1 MAVYGVY
8 GRRFGSFFA
17 VKSSEICLW
26 ISGAANRITQ
36 SPGQVGPAAEHAE
49 HAELE
54 SAEARAANRGAKV
67 THFRKI
73 N

>member
-36 SPGQVGPAAEHAE
+36 SPGQVGPTAEHAQ

-54 SAEARAANRGAKV
+54 SAEARTANRGAKV